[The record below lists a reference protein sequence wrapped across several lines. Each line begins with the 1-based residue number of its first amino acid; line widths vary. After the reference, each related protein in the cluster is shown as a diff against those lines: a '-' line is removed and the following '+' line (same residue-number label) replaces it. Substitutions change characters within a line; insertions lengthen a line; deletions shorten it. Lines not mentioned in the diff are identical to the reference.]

1 MWLLTFGN
9 SSFKVTFCTDDRS
22 IYKPAVCEDEI
33 LVNRPL
39 LFLLP
44 GLEFVFSAGW
54 SSRTLVTDLPAMS
67 PSQGGSPSPIQSLQL
82 ESSTTEWG
90 EVFSIRSGCGPSWPS
105 ILFKFIGDH
114 LASRFVVWESPL
126 SHSQPS
132 PCIFT
137 WLSPLYLLCAVVA
150 KADRN
155 DH

>member
-67 PSQGGSPSPIQSLQL
+67 PSQGGSPSPIHHCSLSPAPPSEVKYSPSGLDVAPHGPASYSNSL
-82 ESSTTEWG
+82 EITRLADSLFGRALFLIHSLLL
-90 EVFSIRSGCGPSWPS
+90 VFSHGW
-105 ILFKFIGDH
+105 
-114 LASRFVVWESPL
+114 A
-126 SHSQPS
+126 
-132 PCIFT
+132 PCTFYV
-137 WLSPLYLLCAVVA
+137 L
-150 KADRN
+150 
-155 DH
+155 